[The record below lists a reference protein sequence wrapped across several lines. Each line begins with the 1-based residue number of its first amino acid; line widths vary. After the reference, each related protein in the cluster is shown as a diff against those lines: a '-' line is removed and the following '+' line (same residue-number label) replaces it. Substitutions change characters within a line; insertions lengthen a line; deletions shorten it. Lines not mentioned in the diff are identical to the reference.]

1 MASIPLVK
9 TGAAAGRRPG
19 RTARRRS
26 GGEAVG
32 SSRAWRLVRRALAV
46 LLALLFFAPL
56 YWVFVVSVDR
66 PGDFFQVPP
75 VLVPHWDWSNWSRAW
90 GEAPWLRL
98 FANTILI
105 AGCTTL
111 LAIVTSVLAGY
122 AFGVLR
128 FPGRKILTVMV
139 LAVLMMPTTVLIIP
153 DYILAGDLHLINTYW
168 IQIIPFGAS
177 VFGIFLVR
185 QFFLGMPQ
193 ELLDA
198 AALDGAGRLRVLW
211 YIGVP
216 MVRPALVIIAINSF
230 MGSWNSFLWPE
241 VMAGDN
247 PSVQPV
253 EVGLANFKG
262 AYGTDYTGLAAAVT
276 FTTLPVMIF
285 FLLLQRQ
292 FIRGALSAAGSLK

>member
-1 MASIPLVK
+1 MTSTPL
-9 TGAAAGRRPG
+9 TGRRPG
-19 RTARRRS
+19 GSARRRS

-32 SSRAWRLVRRALAV
+32 SSRAWRLGRRTLAV
-46 LLALLFFAPL
+46 LIGLLFFAPI
-56 YWVFVVSVDR
+56 YWVFVISVSR
-66 PGDFFQVPP
+66 PGDFYSVPP
-75 VLVPHWDWSNWSRAW
+75 VLVPHWDWSNWTRAW
-90 GEAPWLRL
+90 GEEPWVRF
-98 FANTILI
+98 FANTVLI
-105 AGCTTL
+105 ASGTTL
-111 LAIVTSVLAGY
+111 LALVTSVLAGF

-128 FPGRKILTVMV
+128 FPGRKALTVLV
-139 LAVLMMPTTVLIIP
+139 LSVLMMPTTVLIIP
-153 DYILAGDLHLINTYW
+153 DYILGSDLRLINTYW

-198 AALDGAGRLRVLW
+198 ASLDGAGRLRVLW

-216 MVRPALVIIAINSF
+216 MVRPALIIIAINSF
-230 MGSWNSFLWPE
+230 VGSWNSFLWPE
-241 VMAGDN
+241 IMAGGT
-247 PSVQPV
+247 PSVQPI
-253 EVGLANFKG
+253 EVGVATFSSTN
-262 AYGTDYTGLAAAVT
+262 GTDIPGMAAAVT